1 MSLFGEVRE
10 KLKGFVAK
18 HDIALSHVWHGILC
32 LIGQIAIIQSFPDQ
46 NPLNNAL
53 NVAILTVVGAFVP
66 ISATVIILIFVALI
80 HLAALSGEVALV
92 AVLLLFI
99 GYLISSYYQADTK
112 YNLVLLP
119 VFYKFGIPF
128 AVPMAAGLTGSLKD
142 VTTVIFGSFEAY
154 FFRLVVDNRAALSD
168 PDGSTTAVSL
178 IMEHMLKNR
187 IFYCFLV
194 AQIVMFLVVY
204 IIRTRNTEHS
214 WAVGV
219 GFGSVASFAVMIV
232 GNLFFHSNDN
242 VLSLMLGMVIT
253 VVLGLAMSFAFVDLD
268 YSRPENVQFED
279 DDYYYYVTAIPKA
292 KLQEEKRTVTH
303 ITGRKPHRKENE

>member
-1 MSLFGEVRE
+1 MSLFGELRE

-18 HDIALSHVWHGILC
+18 HDIALSHVWHGVLC
-32 LIGQIAIIQSFPDQ
+32 LIGQIAIIQCFPDQ

-53 NVAILTVVGAFVP
+53 NVAILTAVGAFVP
-66 ISATVIILIFVALI
+66 ISATVIILIFVALV
-80 HLAALSGEVALV
+80 HLAALSGEVALI

-112 YNLVLLP
+112 YNLVLMP
-119 VFYKFGIPF
+119 VFYKCGIPF

-142 VTTVIFGSFEAY
+142 VTTVICGSFEAY

-168 PDGSTTAVSL
+168 PDGNTSAFSL
-178 IMEHMLKNR
+178 IMEQMLKSR
-187 IFYCFLV
+187 IFYCFLA

-219 GFGSVASFAVMIV
+219 GFGSVASFAVMMV

-242 VLSLMLGMVIT
+242 VLTLLLGMAFT

-292 KLQEEKRTVTH
+292 KLTEEKRTVTH